1 MEKEDYKRH
10 KQRKTFFFK
19 DESNEY
25 SYMQKR
31 RSLKRGKVEE
41 VKESREQ
48 GLLREEVSEWGAG
61 SKI

>member
-48 GLLREEVSEWGAG
+48 GLLREEVSE
-61 SKI
+61 